1 MKLSNTLSA
10 EFKNTS
16 NIPNQSFTT
25 NHQGQMVAPGGCSC
39 TLGCS
44 CSCSCGAT
52 SNVKQ
57 DQPN

>member
-1 MKLSNTLSA
+1 MKLSKIISA

-16 NIPNQSFTT
+16 NIPTFSFSTS
-25 NHQGQMVAPGGCSC
+25 QKGQMVAPGGCSC

-52 SNVKQ
+52 SKEQTKNH
-57 DQPN
+57 

>member
-1 MKLSNTLSA
+1 MKLSNTVSA

-16 NIPNQSFTT
+16 NIPNQSFNT
-25 NHQGQMVAPGGCSC
+25 NQQGQMLAPGGCSC

-52 SNVKQ
+52 SKK
-57 DQPN
+57 